1 MRAAIAIGSNSTR
14 MLAAEKRNG
23 RLENL
28 LRGREETQLFLA
40 LDENGNFLPER
51 IEAAAQAVDRLY
63 RQAQAHGAP
72 AAALFATSASRD
84 AKNGGA
90 LAERIRTLTGLSLRI
105 ISGEEEARLAFR
117 AAAGEERRLVMD
129 IGGGSTEFTIGER
142 GLAEWAGSA
151 QMGASRLM
159 KMRPIEKTEDAEAC
173 LALAREAL
181 RPFTEKLRA
190 YPRAAGMVGLGGSCT
205 TAAAMLLGRE
215 AHGEEIEGWTV
226 TLSDARRLLALLSP
240 LSIEERQRVPG
251 LPPRRAA
258 HMPNGLCILI
268 AALEETGFDRLTV
281 SIRTNLDGYLLSLPD
296 EV

>member
-14 MLAAEKRNG
+14 MLAAEKKNG

-51 IEAAAQAVDRLY
+51 MEAAAQAVDRLY
-63 RQAQAHGAP
+63 RQAQAHGART
-72 AAALFATSASRD
+72 AALFATSATRD
-84 AKNGGA
+84 ARNSDA
-90 LAERIRTLTGLSLRI
+90 LARRIRLLTGLSLRV

-117 AAAGEERRLVMD
+117 AAAGEGRRLVMD
-129 IGGGSTEFTIGER
+129 IGGGSTEFTVGER
-142 GLAEWAGSA
+142 GLVEWAGSA

-159 KMRPIEKTEDAEAC
+159 KMRPIGNMADAEAC
-173 LALAREAL
+173 LALAREAIC
-181 RPFTEKLRA
+181 PFAEKLKA

-226 TLSDARRLLALLSP
+226 TLADARRLLALLSP

-296 EV
+296 EA